1 MAKPKTKKSAGKKIS
16 RPSNKKKTVRKTT
29 DKTVTL
35 DRLLAAVRRDPED
48 IKAVLAL
55 GDYYNN
61 NRTENKIITA
71 VEPLEKLYPFADR
84 NQRGLYNR
92 LLAIGYSHLGRFVDS
107 EKAALRG
114 LEEFPEALDFYYVIS
129 YLKLS
134 LREYDDAVQAA
145 EKYVSLRDKIKN
157 GRRKVTEFSA
167 TGAHATQL
175 YNFLGVALR
184 EKKEFEKAERAFL
197 DAIEAD
203 IGNYLP
209 YLNLAQMYRTQNHQ
223 KQAGDIVEKG
233 LKKCRQ
239 VQELRMLKESFER
252 RVSISACLMVKDEE
266 ELLPGCLDSVRD
278 WVDEIIVVDTG
289 SGDRTIEIA
298 KSYGAK
304 IFHQPWE
311 GNFSKHR
318 NYSIEQ
324 ASCDWILIIDADER
338 ICQEDVPP
346 LVQFLNQGQAPI
358 VAINVYNV
366 YRDKNQ
372 STTFLPSERL
382 FRRELNLRYDGIVH
396 NQLKLPPDVPILR
409 AGVKLE
415 HLGYDLS
422 PEKME
427 KKMARSRALLEK
439 QLEENPDN
447 TFALFNLAQLY
458 RSGYDGF
465 KEVNAPLVFKWAG
478 RAVEITD
485 PEDIK
490 ERHIH
495 LMCLDQLAWTCFYM
509 KDYDRALEFCQRA
522 LRVKPNY
529 LDPLLLLGHIYSHLK
544 EHRKADKAY
553 HNYLKTQAAF
563 DPSRETES
571 IILIHPDSRANAYYS
586 LGLMAEMQEKYDE
599 AKEYYRETLK
609 ANPEFL
615 EANTLLGKLY
625 LKDNNFAE
633 AEKFFLK
640 QLATDNRSKDAALG
654 AAYIHFQ
661 QKDFSQA
668 RRYYREALEMDP
680 EDPVTLSRFG
690 EFCLEAGSEEE
701 ALELFQR
708 AMQRGSSA
716 ENIKK
721 RMAGTYLKT
730 GRYEEAINL
739 YKKVLKDNNETAE
752 ILNDLGNC
760 YYKQE
765 KFEEAEKYYVRT
777 LEVDGGYA
785 IAYRNRGLTRARLS
799 KAKEA
804 IIDLEKYLQFNPGQH
819 EFLHIIGD
827 LYSKLGEYNIAL
839 VYYEKFL
846 SFRPADPLALFNLSE
861 CYLNM
866 GHKDSAVM
874 GYRRVLQIDPHFKPA
889 QQRLNRL
896 AEVMEKA

>member
-1 MAKPKTKKSAGKKIS
+1 MAKTKTKKST
-16 RPSNKKKTVRKTT
+16 RKKTYRPGNKSKTIRKTS
-29 DKTVTL
+29 DRTVTL
-35 DRLLAAVRRDPED
+35 DGLLAAVRRDPED

-61 NRTENKIITA
+61 NRMENKIIA
-71 VEPLEKLYPFADR
+71 AIESLEKLYPFADR
-84 NQRGLYNR
+84 YLRGLYNR

-114 LEEFPEALDFYYVIS
+114 LEDFPEALDFYYVLS

-134 LREYDDAVQAA
+134 LREYDEAVQAA
-145 EKYVSLRDKIKN
+145 EKYVSLRNKIKN
-157 GRRKVTEFSA
+157 GRKKVTEFSA

-184 EKKEFEKAERAFL
+184 EKKEFDKSERAFL
-197 DAIEAD
+197 EAVEAD
-203 IGNYLP
+203 SGNYLP
-209 YLNLAQMYRTQNHQ
+209 YLNLAQLYRTRNLPQ
-223 KQAGDIVEKG
+223 KATDIVEKG

-239 VQELRMLKESFER
+239 VQELRMLKESFEK
-252 RVSISACLMVKDEE
+252 RVSLSACLMVKDEE

-278 WVDEIIVVDTG
+278 WVDEIIIVDTG
-289 SGDRTIEIA
+289 STDRTIEIA
-298 KSYGAK
+298 ESYGAK

-324 ASCDWILIIDADER
+324 ATCDWILIIDADER
-338 ICQEDVPP
+338 ICQEDVPL
-346 LVQFLNQGQAPI
+346 LVEHLNRGQAPI
-358 VAINVYNV
+358 IAINVYNV

-396 NQLKLPPDVPILR
+396 NQLKLPAGVPILKT
-409 AGVKLE
+409 GVKLE
-415 HLGYDLS
+415 HLGYDLT

-439 QLEENPDN
+439 QLEENQDN
-447 TFALFNLAQLY
+447 AFALFNLAQLY

-485 PEDIK
+485 PENLK

-495 LMCLDQLAWTCFYM
+495 LMCLDQLAWTHFYM
-509 KDYDRALEFCQRA
+509 KNYDKALDYSRRA
-522 LRVKPNY
+522 LRIKPNY
-529 LDPLLLLGHIYSHLK
+529 LDPLLLLGHIHSQLK
-544 EHRKADKAY
+544 EYRKAEEAY
-553 HNYLKTQAAF
+553 QNYLKAQAVF
-563 DPSRETES
+563 DPSSETES

-586 LGLMAEMQEKYDE
+586 LGLMAEMQEKFDD
-599 AKEYYRETLK
+599 AKKYYRETLK
-609 ANPEFL
+609 VNPEFL

-625 LKDNNFAE
+625 LKDNEFTE
-633 AEKFFLK
+633 AEKYFLK
-640 QLATDNRSKDAALG
+640 QLASGNQSKEAALG
-654 AAYIHFQ
+654 VAYIHLQ
-661 QKDFSQA
+661 QKDYSQA

-680 EDPVTLSRFG
+680 EDPVTLSRYG
-690 EFCLEAGSEEE
+690 EFCLVAGSEEE

-708 AMQRGSSA
+708 AVQRGGSN

-721 RMAGTYLKT
+721 RMADTYLKT
-730 GRYEEAINL
+730 GRYDEAINL
-739 YKKVLKDNNETAE
+739 YKKVLRDNNEAAD

-760 YYKQE
+760 YYRQE
-765 KFEEAEKYYVRT
+765 LFEEAEKYYIRT
-777 LEVDGGYA
+777 LEVDGGYT

-804 IIDLEKYLQFNPGQH
+804 IIDLEKYLQLNPDQH
-819 EFLHIIGD
+819 EILHIIGD
-827 LYSKLGEYNIAL
+827 LYSKLGEFNTAL
-839 VYYEKFL
+839 AYYEKFL

-866 GHKDSAVM
+866 GHKDSAIL
-874 GYRRVLQIDPHFKPA
+874 GYRRILQIDPHFKPA

-896 AEVMEKA
+896 TEVMEKA